1 MPSRR
6 IDMFTERVQ
15 YAIDNFIMDDYFL
28 EMQKNYHLKEEKD
41 SGKSD
46 LDVTIKNDNLCIYNF
61 DDKKKCNFL
70 RPEKTTGMQ
79 KSVDHIL
86 FEKIDDGWR
95 LHLIEMKS
103 GVGYKTWLES
113 IKPKVRTSYLTSLAI
128 ADFLGIKISDV
139 VAYTTYSEEKF
150 SDNSNKTNPRTF
162 VPPLGEKARNPVK
175 DEWEKNQMFLELG
188 EELRIVHKRIKMKKD
203 EQSGVL
209 LGNLEIS

>member
-1 MPSRR
+1 MY
-6 IDMFTERVQ
+6 TERVQ

-28 EMQKNYHLKEEKD
+28 EMQNNYHLKEEKD

-128 ADFLGIKISDV
+128 ADFLGIGTVYHANKRYIQPLVEQGRLKLSIPDKPSSRKQT
-139 VAYTTYSEEKF
+139 YTT
-150 SDNSNKTNPRTF
+150 D
-162 VPPLGEKARNPVK
+162 V
-175 DEWEKNQMFLELG
+175 
-188 EELRIVHKRIKMKKD
+188 
-203 EQSGVL
+203 
-209 LGNLEIS
+209 

>member
-1 MPSRR
+1 MIKRNV
-6 IDMFTERVQ
+6 I
-15 YAIDNFIMDDYFL
+15 FL
-28 EMQKNYHLKEEKD
+28 DQKRQQVCK
-41 SGKSD
+41 
-46 LDVTIKNDNLCIYNF
+46 
-61 DDKKKCNFL
+61 
-70 RPEKTTGMQ
+70 

-162 VPPLGEKARNPVK
+162 VPPLGEKVRNPVK

>member
-1 MPSRR
+1 MY
-6 IDMFTERVQ
+6 TERVQ

-28 EMQKNYHLKEEKD
+28 EMQHNYHLKEEED

-46 LDVTIKNDNLCIYNF
+46 LDVIIENDNLCIYNF
-61 DDKKKCNFL
+61 DNKKKCSFL
-70 RPEKTTGMQ
+70 KPEKKTGMQ

-86 FEKIDDGWR
+86 FEKIDDGWC

-103 GVGYKTWLES
+103 SVGHKTWLES

-139 VAYTTYSEEKF
+139 VAYTTYYEDKF

-162 VPPLGEKARNPVK
+162 VPPLGKKARNPVK
-175 DEWEKNQMFLELG
+175 DEWENNQMFLELG
-188 EELRIVHKRIKMKKD
+188 EELRLVHKRIKMNKD

-209 LGNLEIS
+209 LGSLEIS